1 MDMFT
6 MRILVQNLYLANKD
20 DWERTRLS
28 AYVSARTMGSKISS
42 PQKFLPFGWDGKE
55 IGEDINKP
63 TYADRVRLQ
72 KLAEE
77 YGPRIKNS
85 NTT

>member
-6 MRILVQNLYLANKD
+6 MRILVQNLYLANKE

-55 IGEDINKP
+55 IGEDNNKP
-63 TYADRVRLQ
+63 TQADRERLQ

-77 YGPRIKNS
+77 YGTRIKNS

>member
-28 AYVSARTMGSKISS
+28 AYVSARTMGNKISS

-63 TYADRVRLQ
+63 THADRVRLQ
-72 KLAEE
+72 KLAEK
-77 YGPRIKNS
+77 YGTRFS
-85 NTT
+85 NQDKT

>member
-1 MDMFT
+1 MFT
-6 MRILVQNLYLANKD
+6 MRILVQNLYLANKE

-55 IGEDINKP
+55 IGEDNNKP
-63 TYADRVRLQ
+63 TQADRVRLL

-77 YGPRIKNS
+77 YGTRFGN
-85 NTT
+85 

>member
-1 MDMFT
+1 MDIFT
-6 MRILVQNLYLANKD
+6 MRILVQNLYLANRD

-55 IGEDINKP
+55 IGEDTNKP
-63 TYADRVRLQ
+63 TQADRERLL
-72 KLAEE
+72 KLAEK
-77 YGPRIKNS
+77 YGTRIKNS

>member
-55 IGEDINKP
+55 IGEDNNKP
-63 TYADRVRLQ
+63 TQAERERLQ

-77 YGPRIKNS
+77 YGTRFS
-85 NTT
+85 NQDKT